1 MSVRM
6 QRIAAELGRAVQEVI
21 TKGLSDPRVRGLVTV
36 VGVTVSDDLRQ
47 ATVRVSVYPAEHEE
61 LTLHGL
67 TAASRFIRREA
78 GELMAMARLP
88 ELRFKLDQSLKRQAG
103 VLDAL
108 AKANAERQ
116 DRAGD
121 SANDPA
127 VESDPATDEASPP
140 AREDEH
146 L

>member
-6 QRIAAELGRAVQEVI
+6 QRISAELGRAVQEVI
-21 TKGLSDPRVRGLVTV
+21 TKGLSDPRVRGLITV

-47 ATVRVSVYPAEHEE
+47 ATIRVSVYPAEHEE

-67 TAASRFIRREA
+67 SAASRFIRREA

-88 ELRFKLDQSLKRQAG
+88 ELRFKIDQSLKRQAG

-108 AKANAERQ
+108 AKANAERKDLDAEGASEPSQ
-116 DRAGD
+116 D
-121 SANDPA
+121 SAPA
-127 VESDPATDEASPP
+127 P
-140 AREDEH
+140 EDEQP
-146 L
+146 